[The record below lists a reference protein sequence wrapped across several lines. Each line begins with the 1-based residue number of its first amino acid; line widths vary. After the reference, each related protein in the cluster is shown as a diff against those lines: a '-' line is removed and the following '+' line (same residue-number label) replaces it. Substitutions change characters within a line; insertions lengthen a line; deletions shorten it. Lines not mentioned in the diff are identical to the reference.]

1 MSRLHLNHLFHP
13 RSVAVVGASVKP
25 HAVGHVVLK
34 NLLQGGFTG
43 TILPVNP
50 HHDVIENTKT
60 YPTVAALPDPPEL
73 AVIAT
78 PAPTVP
84 DLIRQLGERGTCVAV
99 VLSAGFRS
107 ASEQHVAPQALLD
120 AAKPNGLRIL
130 GPNSI
135 GLLIPEIGLNASFAH
150 VGAVPGRLAFVS
162 QSGALCTTILDWARS
177 KGIGFSHFLSL
188 GDCIDIDF
196 ADVLDYLASE
206 TTTQGILLYIESV
219 TNSRKFMSAARAAA
233 RDRPVL
239 VIKAGRFAEGARA
252 ATSHTGALAGVDE
265 VFDAAIRRAGL
276 LRVLEIDELFDAAET
291 LARSR
296 PIQGNRV
303 AIITNGGGPG
313 VLATDALIADGG
325 RLAELSPEV
334 LNQLHHCLPPAWS
347 HGNPVDIVG
356 DAGVD
361 RYREAFRIL
370 SASPDID
377 AILVMHVPTAVVQP
391 DEVAQA
397 LIKDIPQSTRPVLV
411 SWLGEGAVANARQL
425 FQAAGIPSYDTPTK
439 AVRALLH
446 LVQYRRNQELLMET
460 PPSIPEQFTP
470 ATHAARWIIDAA
482 LNAGR
487 TTLTEPEAKAV
498 LSAYGL
504 PVVETRTVTNE
515 EDALAA
521 ARELGY
527 PVALKLLSQ
536 AISHKSDVGG
546 VALNIDDDHDLR
558 ARAKAMRKRVAALC
572 PGAPIDGFTVQ
583 QMVRRPG
590 AHELILGMTTDPLF
604 GPVLLFGQGGTA
616 VEIVADKAIALPP
629 LTIHLARELMAR
641 TRISRLLHGYRDHPS
656 ADLSALEMSLIK
668 VSQLVVDLPEI
679 VELDI
684 NPLLADRQGVVAL
697 DARIRVSRTDLPG
710 AARLAIRPYP
720 KELEEIVFLSSG
732 RKILLRPIRPEDE
745 PAHQA
750 FVGHLDPEDIYFRFF
765 TAAYTFDHVRLARF
779 TQIDYDREMAFIAT
793 ALDEQGVAET
803 LGVIRAISDVDNV
816 TAEFAIVVRS
826 DLKGQGLGKI
836 LMDKIVRYCRA
847 HGTHRMVAEVLPQ
860 NTAMLE
866 LAKQAGFRAEYRLEL
881 GVTTLSL
888 NLNTAQRVERG

>member
-1 MSRLHLNHLFHP
+1 MSMLHLNHLFHP
-13 RSVAVVGASVKP
+13 RSVAVVGASAKP
-25 HAVGHVVLK
+25 HALGHLVLR
-34 NLLQGGFTG
+34 NLLQGDFKGA
-43 TILPVNP
+43 ILPVNP

-84 DLIRQLGERGTCVAV
+84 DLIRQLGERGTRVAV

-107 ASEQHVAPQALLD
+107 ASEQHVTPQALLD

-188 GDCIDIDF
+188 GDCTDIDF

-233 RDRPVL
+233 RDKPVL

-291 LARSR
+291 LARAR

-334 LNQLHHCLPPAWS
+334 LNQLNHCLPPAWS

-370 SASPDID
+370 SAAPGID
-377 AILVMHVPTAVVQP
+377 AILIMHVPTAVTQS

-397 LIKDIPQSTRPVLV
+397 LIQDIARSTHPVLV
-411 SWLGEGAVANARQL
+411 SWLGEGAVAAARQL
-425 FQAAGIPSYDTPTK
+425 FYAAGIPSYDTPTK

-470 ATHAARWIIDAA
+470 ATHAARWIVEAA

-498 LSAYGL
+498 LSAYGI
-504 PVVETRTVTNE
+504 PVVETRTVQNE

-527 PVALKLLSQ
+527 PVALKMLSQ

-546 VALNIDDDHDLR
+546 VALNIEDDHDLR
-558 ARAKAMRKRVAALC
+558 ARAKAMRKRVTALR
-572 PGAPIDGFTVQ
+572 PDALIEGFTVQ

-629 LTIHLARELMAR
+629 LNIHLARELMAR

-668 VSQLVVDLPEI
+668 VSQLIVDLPEI

-697 DARIRVSRTDLPG
+697 DARIRVSRTDMPG

-750 FVGHLDPEDIYFRFF
+750 FVGRLDPEDIYFRFF

-793 ALDEQGVAET
+793 ALNEQGVAET

-826 DLKGQGLGKI
+826 DLKGQGLGKL
-836 LMDKIVRYCRA
+836 LMDKIIRYSRT
-847 HGTHRMVAEVLPQ
+847 HGTQRLVAEVLPQ

-866 LAKQAGFRAEYRLEL
+866 LAKQAGFRAECRIEM
-881 GVTTLSL
+881 GVTMLSL
-888 NLNTAQRVERG
+888 DLHPA

>member
-1 MSRLHLNHLFHP
+1 MSMLNLNHLFHP
-13 RSVAVVGASVKP
+13 RSVAVVGASSKL
-25 HAVGHVVLK
+25 HSVGHVVMK
-34 NLLQGGFTG
+34 NLLEGGFKG
-43 TILPVNP
+43 SILPVNP
-50 HHDVIENTKT
+50 HHDVIGNTKA
-60 YPTVAALPDPPEL
+60 YPTVAALPAPPEL

-84 DLIRQLGERGTCVAV
+84 DLIRQLGERGTRAAV

-107 ASEQHVAPQALLD
+107 ASEQHVTPQALLD
-120 AAKPNGLRIL
+120 ASKPYGLRIL

-135 GLLIPEIGLNASFAH
+135 GVLIPEIGLNASFAH

-162 QSGALCTTILDWARS
+162 QSGALCTTILDWAQG

-188 GDCIDIDF
+188 GDCTDIDF
-196 ADVLDYLASE
+196 ADVLDYLSSE

-233 RDRPVL
+233 RDKPVL

-291 LARSR
+291 LARAR

-303 AIITNGGGPG
+303 AILTNGGGPG

-334 LNQLHHCLPPAWS
+334 LNQLHHCLPTAWS

-370 SASPDID
+370 STAPDID
-377 AILVMHVPTAVVQP
+377 AILVMHVPTAVVSS
-391 DEVAQA
+391 DEVAQG
-397 LIKDIPQSTRPVLV
+397 LITDILQSTRPVLV
-411 SWLGEGAVANARQL
+411 SWLGDRAVANARQL
-425 FQAAGIPSYDTPTK
+425 FQTAGIPSYDTPTK
-439 AVRALLH
+439 AIRALLH

-470 ATHAARWIIDAA
+470 ATHAARWIVDAA

-498 LSAYGL
+498 LSAYGI
-504 PVVETRTVTNE
+504 PVVETRTVQNE
-515 EDALAA
+515 EEALAA

-558 ARAKAMRKRVAALC
+558 ARAKAMRKRVTTLRPDAL
-572 PGAPIDGFTVQ
+572 IEGFTVQ

-629 LTIHLARELMAR
+629 LNIHLARELMAR

-668 VSQLVVDLPEI
+668 VSQLVVDRPEI

-697 DARIRVSRTDLPG
+697 DARIRVSHPDVPG

-765 TAAYTFDHVRLARF
+765 TAAYTFDHVRLTRF

-793 ALDEQGVAET
+793 ALNEQGVAET

-826 DLKGQGLGKI
+826 DLKGQGLGKL
-836 LMDKIVRYCRA
+836 LMDKIIRYSRT
-847 HGTHRMVAEVLPQ
+847 HGTQRLVAEVLPQ

-866 LAKQAGFRAEYRLEL
+866 LAKQAGFRAECRIEM
-881 GVTTLSL
+881 GVTMLSL
-888 NLNTAQRVERG
+888 DLHPA

>member
-1 MSRLHLNHLFHP
+1 MSILNLDHLFHP
-13 RSVAVVGASVKP
+13 RSVAVIGASIKP
-25 HAVGHVVLK
+25 HSVGHMVMK
-34 NLLQGGFTG
+34 NLMNGGFKG
-43 TILPVNP
+43 TTLPVNP
-50 HHDVIENTKT
+50 QYDVIQGIKA
-60 YPTVAALPDPPEL
+60 YPTVAALPDPPQL

-84 DLIRQLGERGTCVAV
+84 DLIRQLGELGTRAAV

-107 ASEQHVAPQALLD
+107 ASEHHVAPQTLLD
-120 AAKPNGLRIL
+120 AAKPYGLRIL

-135 GLLIPEIGLNASFAH
+135 GLLIPGIGLNASFAH
-150 VGAVPGRLAFVS
+150 IGAIPGRLALVS
-162 QSGALCTTILDWARS
+162 QSGALCTTILDWAHSNRV
-177 KGIGFSHFLSL
+177 GFSHFISL
-188 GDCIDIDF
+188 GDCADIDLG
-196 ADVLDYLASE
+196 DVLDYLGSE
-206 TTTQGILLYIESV
+206 PTTQGILLYIESV
-219 TNSRKFMSAARAAA
+219 SRSRAFMSAARAAA
-233 RDRPVL
+233 RDKPVL

-265 VFDAAIRRAGL
+265 VFDAAIRRAGM

-291 LARSR
+291 LARAR

-313 VLATDALIADGG
+313 VLATDALIAGGG

-334 LNQLHHCLPPAWS
+334 LSQLTQCLPSAWS

-361 RYREAFRIL
+361 RYLEAFRIL
-370 SASPDID
+370 SAAPDID
-377 AILVMHVPTAVVQP
+377 AILVMHVPTAVVQS

-397 LIKDIPQSTRPVLV
+397 LIEEIQRSTRPVLV

-425 FQAAGIPSYDTPTK
+425 FHTAGIPSYDTPTK

-446 LVQYRRNQELLMET
+446 MVQYRHNQELLMET
-460 PPSIPEQFTP
+460 PPSIPEQFAP
-470 ATHAARWIIDAA
+470 ATHAARWIIEAA
-482 LNAGR
+482 LHAGH

-504 PVVETRTVTNE
+504 PVVETRTVKDE
-515 EDALAA
+515 EEALAA

-527 PVALKLLSQ
+527 PVALKLLSKV
-536 AISHKSDVGG
+536 ISHKSDVGG
-546 VALNIDDDHDLR
+546 VALNIEDDHDLR
-558 ARAKAMRKRVAALC
+558 ARAKAMRKRVATLRPDA
-572 PGAPIDGFTVQ
+572 AIDGFTVQ
-583 QMVRRPG
+583 RMVRRPG
-590 AHELILGMTTDPLF
+590 AYELILGMTTDPLF
-604 GPVLLFGQGGTA
+604 GPVMLFGQGGTA
-616 VEIVADKAIALPP
+616 AEIVADKAVALPP
-629 LTIHLARELMAR
+629 LNINLARELIAR

-668 VSQLVVDLPEI
+668 VSQLIIDLPEI

-697 DARIRVSRTDLPG
+697 DARMSVSRTDQPG

-720 KELEEIVFLSSG
+720 KELEETVFLSSG

-750 FVGHLDPEDIYFRFF
+750 FVDRLAPEDLYFRFF

-793 ALDEQGVAET
+793 APNEQGPAET
-803 LGVIRAISDVDNV
+803 LGVIRAISDVDND

-826 DLKGQGLGKI
+826 DLKGQGLGKL
-836 LMDKIVRYCRA
+836 LMDKIIRYCRA
-847 HGTHRMVAEVLPQ
+847 RGTHRMVAEVLPQ
-860 NTAMLE
+860 NIAMLE
-866 LAKQAGFRAEYRLEL
+866 LAKQAGFGEEFHIEM
-881 GVTTLSL
+881 GVTMLSL
-888 NLNTAQRVERG
+888 DLHPA

>member
-1 MSRLHLNHLFHP
+1 MSMLHLNHLFHP
-13 RSVAVVGASVKP
+13 RSVAVVGASAKP
-25 HAVGHVVLK
+25 HAVGHLVLR
-34 NLLQGGFTG
+34 NLLQGGFKG
-43 TILPVNP
+43 AILPVNP

-60 YPTVAALPDPPEL
+60 YPTVATLPDPPEL

-84 DLIRQLGERGTCVAV
+84 GLIRQLGERGTRVAV

-107 ASEQHVAPQALLD
+107 ASEQHVTPQALLD

-150 VGAVPGRLAFVS
+150 IGAVPGHLAFVS

-177 KGIGFSHFLSL
+177 KSIGFSHFLSL
-188 GDCIDIDF
+188 GDCTDIDF

-233 RDRPVL
+233 RDKPVL

-296 PIQGNRV
+296 PIHGNRV

-411 SWLGEGAVANARQL
+411 SWLGEGAVAHARQL

-470 ATHAARWIIDAA
+470 ATHAARWIVDAA

-487 TTLTEPEAKAV
+487 TTLTEPEAKAM
-498 LSAYGL
+498 LSAYGI
-504 PVVETRTVTNE
+504 PVVETRTVQNE

-536 AISHKSDVGG
+536 AIIHKSDVGG

-558 ARAKAMRKRVAALC
+558 ARAKAMRKRVTALR
-572 PGAPIDGFTVQ
+572 PDAPIDGFTVQ

-629 LTIHLARELMAR
+629 LNIHLARELMAR

-750 FVGHLDPEDIYFRFF
+750 FVGHLAPEDIYFRFF

-793 ALDEQGVAET
+793 ALNEQGVAET

-826 DLKGQGLGKI
+826 DLKGQGLGKL
-836 LMDKIVRYCRA
+836 LMDKIIRYSRT
-847 HGTHRMVAEVLPQ
+847 HGTQRLVAEVLPQ

-866 LAKQAGFRAEYRLEL
+866 LANQAGFRAEYRIEM
-881 GVTTLSL
+881 GVTMLSL
-888 NLNTAQRVERG
+888 DLRPA